1 MPSENLPTEDRLP
14 PGSDGYSV
22 SDVLPELA
30 RAHAEQRAAD
40 VEQVEDLVVSLPLPS
55 LEDVDRYPRW
65 HSSYCRESI
74 VRALLLKH
82 VLGLSSDAALRRQ
95 LRSDPYLLGR
105 LGFDTVPNQS
115 TFWRARNRRFDAE
128 LLAALRDAAREL
140 AAVAQDHGLDAPGP
154 VERDDRAGD
163 AGRDGRLADPSPVVE
178 RAQDAVDHAQEFA
191 FPHFSLDRADNS
203 CVPESAFWALQS
215 FAAIRDGMHVN
226 AGAKAFR
233 AQSRRDVTP
242 GGENHRDQLRA
253 QSPEEYRRMFQHAV
267 EELVGEAKA
276 RSAFEREVDV
286 AIDITTSG
294 RFYGE
299 RDGIETD
306 VYGTKGGDYA
316 YQWAAIQIVSGGPP
330 LVLDARP
337 VRKGETRGEVVADLL
352 DAATDHVALG
362 TVMLDRE
369 FDSAEVKTA
378 CEQYGARYLNPKRK
392 YASEKATEERLA
404 RAEKTVHVEEQQTV
418 VTGETRKQVF
428 VPSRRAS
435 EGAEPE
441 QIDEERQEHRQQL
454 WTEMA
459 DQLGLDLGDGDERM
473 FADVGNW
480 FSQDHETD
488 DSAGSYAVF
497 ETNVGMDV
505 SATGRSLVHEVS
517 SVVRRYRRRWTIEN
531 AFKSI
536 KRFMVPTTSRSPTL
550 RFFNFLFATLLYDV
564 WRLVDLLVR
573 EEFGV
578 EADAPVVPFSRVVAF
593 ARRATGIG

>member
-1 MPSENLPTEDRLP
+1 M
-14 PGSDGYSV
+14 
-22 SDVLPELA
+22 
-30 RAHAEQRAAD
+30 
-40 VEQVEDLVVSLPLPS
+40 
-55 LEDVDRYPRW
+55 
-65 HSSYCRESI
+65 
-74 VRALLLKH
+74 LKH
-82 VLGLSSDAALRRQ
+82 VLGLSSDAALHRR
-95 LRSDPYLLGR
+95 LRTDPYLLGR
-105 LGFDTVPNQS
+105 LGFNAIPDQS
-115 TFWRARNRRFDAE
+115 TLWRAQHRRFTDN
-128 LLAALRDAAREL
+128 LLAAVRNAAREL
-140 AAVAQDHGLDAPGP
+140 ADVARDHGLDAPGP
-154 VERDDRAGD
+154 TDHSDDEGD
-163 AGRDGRLADPSPVVE
+163 ADHRDGRLADQSPVVE
-178 RAQDAVDHAQEFA
+178 RAQDAVDHAREYA
-191 FPHFSLDRADNS
+191 FPHFSLDRTDNS
-203 CVPESAFWALQS
+203 CIPESAFWALQS
-215 FAAIRDGMHVN
+215 FAAVRDGMHVN
-226 AGAKAFR
+226 AGADAFR

-242 GGENHRDQLRA
+242 GGETHRNHVRDQSTA
-253 QSPEEYRRMFQHAV
+253 DYRQMFQHAV
-267 EELVGEAKA
+267 SELVGEAKA
-276 RSAFEREVDV
+276 RSAFSREVDV

-294 RFYGE
+294 RFYGQ

-316 YQWAAIQIVSGGPP
+316 YQWAAVQVVAGGPP

-352 DAATDHVALG
+352 DAATDHVALD

-392 YASEKATEERLA
+392 YASEKAAEERLA

-435 EGAEPE
+435 DDEAGDV
-441 QIDEERQEHRQQL
+441 DEERREYRQQL
-454 WTEMA
+454 WSEMA
-459 DQLGLDLGDGDERM
+459 DELGLDLDDGDERM

-480 FSQDHETD
+480 FSQDHETN

-497 ETNVGMDV
+497 ETNIGMDV
-505 SATGRSLVHEVS
+505 GATGRGLVHEVS
-517 SVVRRYRRRWTIEN
+517 SVVRQYRRRWTIEN

-564 WRLVDLLVR
+564 WRLVDLLVC

-578 EADAPVVPFSRVVAF
+578 ETDAPVVPFSRIVAF
-593 ARRATGIG
+593 VRRATGVG